1 MFVAPTYRL
10 VVINFNFYGHQPR
23 MFLLNYHSKAV
34 QVIHSNHLYGSMF
47 TIKNIVYMSSFP
59 YEDIDSCHSFEGGVC
74 VEQIKI
80 FLLKENG
87 ISNSS
92 LSLIQELEDPNLRH
106 FIESKSNHVMAL
118 PFQTSQSRLRHYK
131 HFSYKSFL
139 NAY

>member
-10 VVINFNFYGHQPR
+10 VVINFNLYGHQPR

-34 QVIHSNHLYGSMF
+34 QVIHSNHFYGSMF

-59 YEDIDSCHSFEGGVC
+59 YEDTDSCHSFEGGVC

-87 ISNSS
+87 ISNYS

>member
-1 MFVAPTYRL
+1 MSVSPTYRL
-10 VVINFNFYGHQPR
+10 VVINFNLNGHQHQ

-34 QVIHSNHLYGSMF
+34 QVIHSNHFFGSMF

-59 YEDIDSCHSFEGGVC
+59 YEDTDSCHSFEGGVC
-74 VEQIKI
+74 VGQIKI

-87 ISNSS
+87 ISNYSVN
-92 LSLIQELEDPNLRH
+92 LIQELEDPNLGH
-106 FIESKSNHVMAL
+106 FIEFNHMMAL

>member
-47 TIKNIVYMSSFP
+47 TFKNIVYMSSFP
-59 YEDIDSCHSFEGGVC
+59 YEDTDSCHSFEGGVC

-87 ISNSS
+87 ISNYS

-106 FIESKSNHVMAL
+106 FIESKYNHVMAL

>member
-10 VVINFNFYGHQPR
+10 VVINFNLNGHQPQ

-34 QVIHSNHLYGSMF
+34 QSIHSNHFFGLMF

-59 YEDIDSCHSFEGGVC
+59 YEDTDSCHSFEGGVC

-87 ISNSS
+87 ISNYS

-106 FIESKSNHVMAL
+106 FIESKYNHVMAL